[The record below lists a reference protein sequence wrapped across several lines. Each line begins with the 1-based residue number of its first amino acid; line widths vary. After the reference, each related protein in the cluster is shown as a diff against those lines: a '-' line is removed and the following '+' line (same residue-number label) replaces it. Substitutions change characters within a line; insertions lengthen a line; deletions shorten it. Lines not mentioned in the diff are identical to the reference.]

1 MKNFSLIDQ
10 NLDASIKSEKKR
22 KKFRI
27 EQSSVNTFSDVG
39 FRTKN
44 VIGKLCTFTIDVFS
58 YRTTSLGEK

>member
-44 VIGKLCTFTIDVFS
+44 VIGKLRTFTIDVFS
-58 YRTTSLGEK
+58 HRTTSLGEK